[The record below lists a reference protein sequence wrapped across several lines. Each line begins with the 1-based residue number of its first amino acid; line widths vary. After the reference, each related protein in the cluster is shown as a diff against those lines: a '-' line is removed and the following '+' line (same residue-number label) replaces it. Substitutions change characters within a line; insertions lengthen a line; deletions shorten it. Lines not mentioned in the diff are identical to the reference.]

1 MSPEPNQP
9 GASAQPDDQSGQ
21 TPVIP
26 GRPTAEILK
35 DISELQAKVEREKHE
50 REMHAKTLAHDHV
63 LMNENKA
70 GIDQTI
76 KDAEVNMEYFEQA
89 KAKGLLQGDDLREYQ
104 DLRARVEDL
113 KKIRDEVGAK
123 AQAIYEQPGVGD
135 EVMVIGQKE
144 NAEMDELADKKK
156 FIEGLGAKVEE
167 FLSEVEKTIE
177 KRDELRKKRKDA
189 WDAFTIARGK
199 VEEMAPNRPFEK
211 NTRLTAR
218 DLVIGYYN
226 GNNERMTLDDLRTKL
241 ARGEASMG
249 WGRGDEKRRILG
261 LIDSPEFQDAEAKR
275 AKSALAEKEDNEYL
289 LTLDEVGSKIES
301 LRKKWGEE
309 VSEPYRNLQARAEKR
324 FGPNNT
330 DRKKG
335 EQYTAF
341 REAVIK
347 AISDTKEKFYSKYY
361 KDTAQ
366 YPTYP
371 SDRSD
376 KGEKGN
382 SVDGLFLRIHK
393 PYEI

>member
-1 MSPEPNQP
+1 MSPEPTQP
-9 GASAQPDDQSGQ
+9 GASVQPDDQNGQ
-21 TPVIP
+21 LPVIP
-26 GRPTAEILK
+26 GRPTGEILK
-35 DISELQAKVEREKHE
+35 DIKELQAKVEREKRE

-104 DLRARVEDL
+104 DLRARVENL

-144 NAEMDELADKKK
+144 NTEMDETADKKK
-156 FIEGLGAKVEE
+156 FIDGLGAKVEE

-199 VEEMAPNRPFEK
+199 VEEMAPNKPFEK

-226 GNNERMTLDDLRTKL
+226 GNERMTLDDLRTKL

-249 WGRGDEKRRILG
+249 WGRGDEKKRILG
-261 LIDSPEFQDAEAKR
+261 LIDSPEFQDAEAKK
-275 AKSALAEKEDNEYL
+275 AKSALAEKEDEEYSQ
-289 LTLDEVGSKIES
+289 TLRDEGSKVES
-301 LRKKWGEE
+301 LRKKWEEE

-335 EQYTAF
+335 EQYAAF

-347 AISDTKEKFYSKYY
+347 VIDGAKYKFCSKYY
-361 KDTAQ
+361 KERGQ
-366 YPTYP
+366 YPGRTIM
-371 SDRSD
+371 
-376 KGEKGN
+376 GEKET
-382 SVDGLFLRIHK
+382 SVDGLFLRIRK
-393 PYEI
+393 PSEI